1 MLSMHGRYSRPGD
14 GQAHAGGWRGGG
26 GEARQRPFWEGSIS
40 TLRYMDNLSLCKQLN
55 SPGHDYSCK
64 VSSRWAF
71 RAHLNVNLLFCSFMN
86 GDSSFQAYG
95 KAYSVV
101 FLKVSVLGCGI
112 IKSLAFLRMMFGS
125 RSLF

>member
-1 MLSMHGRYSRPGD
+1 
-14 GQAHAGGWRGGG
+14 
-26 GEARQRPFWEGSIS
+26 
-40 TLRYMDNLSLCKQLN
+40 MDI
-55 SPGHDYSCK
+55 

-101 FLKVSVLGCGI
+101 FRSSC
-112 IKSLAFLRMMFGS
+112 S
-125 RSLF
+125 RLWHNKNQLCF